1 MSWGL
6 VVVSLLTSLSTAASL
21 FMVAAGLTLIFG
33 AMRVINLAH
42 GSLYMYGAF
51 IAATIVGTATGD
63 TFWYALALAPLA
75 VAVLG
80 VVLEMGLMR
89 RVYRADHL
97 VQLLATYGVLLVLGD
112 LALQFWGASPLSV
125 SSPRVLSGSLTLQH
139 FTFPSYE
146 LFLTGTGVVVGLAL
160 WFLLART
167 SLGWKV
173 RASVEDAELLAVRGT
188 NVKLLY
194 TEVFAIGAL
203 LAGLGGTLITPLQGV
218 DTGLGSSII
227 VAAFVVAVIGGL
239 GSIAGAALGA
249 GIIALFQMAGALW
262 LPAWEPTSLYVA
274 MIVVLAIKP
283 WGLLGVRDR

>member
-1 MSWGL
+1 VSAGAI
-6 VVVSLLTSLSTAASL
+6 VVALLTSLSTAASL
-21 FMVAAGLTLIFG
+21 FMVAAGLSLIFG

-80 VVLEMGLMR
+80 VLLEVGLMR

-112 LALQFWGASPLSV
+112 VALQFWGASPLSV
-125 SSPRVLSGSLTLQH
+125 SAPRVLAGSVSFQH
-139 FTFPSYE
+139 FTFPVYE
-146 LFLTGTGVVVGLAL
+146 LFLTGTGVVVGLVL

-194 TEVFAIGAL
+194 TVVFAIGAL
-203 LAGLGGTLITPLQGV
+203 LAGLGGALITPLQGV
-218 DTGLGSSII
+218 DTGLASSII

-249 GIIALFQMAGALW
+249 GIIAVFQMAGALW

-274 MIVVLAIKP
+274 MIVVLAIRP
-283 WGLLGVRDR
+283 WGLFGVKDR

>member
-1 MSWGL
+1 VSWG
-6 VVVSLLTSLSTAASL
+6 VVAVALLTSLSTAASL

-51 IAATIVGTATGD
+51 IAATIVGSATGD

-75 VAVLG
+75 VVVLG
-80 VVLEMGLMR
+80 TLLEVGLMR

-97 VQLLATYGVLLVLGD
+97 VQLLATYGVLLILGD

-125 SSPRVLSGSLTLQH
+125 SSPRVLSGSLAFQH
-139 FTFPSYE
+139 FTFPAYE
-146 LFLTGTGVVVGLAL
+146 LFLTGTGVLVGLAL

-194 TEVFAIGAL
+194 TVVFAIGAF
-203 LAGLGGTLITPLQGV
+203 LAGLGGALITPLQGV

-249 GIIALFQMAGALW
+249 GIIAVFQMAGALW

>member
-1 MSWGL
+1 MSWG
-6 VVVSLLTSLSTAASL
+6 VVAVALLTSLSTAASL

-51 IAATIVGTATGD
+51 IAATIVGSATGD

-75 VAVLG
+75 VVVLG
-80 VVLEMGLMR
+80 TLLEVGLMR

-97 VQLLATYGVLLVLGD
+97 VQLLATYGVLLILGD

-125 SSPRVLSGSLTLQH
+125 SSPRVLSGSLAFQH
-139 FTFPSYE
+139 FTFPAYE
-146 LFLTGTGVVVGLAL
+146 LFLTGTGVLVGLAL

-194 TEVFAIGAL
+194 TVVFAIGAF
-203 LAGLGGTLITPLQGV
+203 LAGLGGALITPLQGV

-249 GIIALFQMAGALW
+249 GIIAVFQMAGALW